1 MKARTL
7 LSPLLAIVLGALA
20 LSGLSAAFLL
30 RQYVTRPD
38 AVSRV
43 SAFVTHLKSIS
54 SALEVMPPREEQQF
68 LAQLA
73 ENHGILIFPV
83 HDDDGMRVAGDTGS
97 VVRLLRGAIHEAYG
111 RDTDVYLHDGEPDQ
125 LWVRLPMHGEGD
137 YWVGFPRRRVQQD
150 LNTAFVVWSAVML
163 VLAFLAVWAI
173 VEVIRRATHEAE
185 HERAMF
191 LAGISHDLR
200 TPLGHLRLD
209 LELAADRLEPEMQRE
224 MAADVDDIG
233 TILEQ
238 FIDFAGTEADE
249 PLSLVD
255 LSELAAASAERVE
268 RAAGSV
274 RLELKPVPRLELRPI
289 AMQRLIVNL
298 LNNAVRH
305 GGGDVTL
312 ACGAHGSEV
321 RLSVLDRGPGIAPEA
336 LKRVKEPFRRADDG
350 RTGAA
355 GAGLGLAIVDRI
367 ARLHGGRLELLAR
380 DGGGLEAR
388 VTLPAGQR

>member
-1 MKARTL
+1 
-7 LSPLLAIVLGALA
+7 
-20 LSGLSAAFLL
+20 
-30 RQYVTRPD
+30 
-38 AVSRV
+38 
-43 SAFVTHLKSIS
+43 
-54 SALEVMPPREEQQF
+54 
-68 LAQLA
+68 
-73 ENHGILIFPV
+73 
-83 HDDDGMRVAGDTGS
+83 VAGDTGS

-224 MAADVDDIG
+224 MATDVEDIG

-274 RLELKPVPRLELRPI
+274 RLELKPVPQLELRPI